1 MISKMV
7 YCILTV
13 SLVIQSFDFTVSYKK
28 KLVKEVTSVTD
39 VTHLC
44 CLACCCFFWE
54 ITFVLSQTWIDLSV
68 IPYHCA
74 LYVFTCSF
82 VNLSLSCSN
91 YALLCL
97 KVKMPHARTLLSFV
111 HPFFFFSTGAVCD
124 VY

>member
-1 MISKMV
+1 MV

-28 KLVKEVTSVTD
+28 KLVMDVTSVTD

-44 CLACCCFFWE
+44 CLACCRFLWE

-91 YALLCL
+91 YVLLCL
-97 KVKMPHARTLLSFV
+97 KNAPCQDPFIFCSSY
-111 HPFFFFSTGAVCD
+111 FFFLTGAVCD